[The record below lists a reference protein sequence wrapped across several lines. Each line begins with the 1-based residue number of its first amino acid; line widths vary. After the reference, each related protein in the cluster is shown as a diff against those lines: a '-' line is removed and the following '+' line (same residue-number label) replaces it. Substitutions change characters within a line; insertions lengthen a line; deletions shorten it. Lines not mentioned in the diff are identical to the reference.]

1 MPKLVDK
8 PLTDAT
14 ARKAKPSEK
23 RYDLY
28 DALLRGFGLRVAVS
42 GTKTWFVMRRIN
54 GRMVRATVGRYPEL
68 SLAEARE
75 KATGMLARMAEGEH
89 PKASGGPAFVDT
101 LKEWLIRDQGKNRSV
116 DDVRSAMETHV
127 VPILV
132 AYRLADVRKRDIL
145 RIIDRVDDR
154 GAPVQANRVLAY
166 LRRLFNWCVE
176 RDLLESNPAAGIKGP
191 AKEKSRERVLSRVE
205 LRAVVQACE
214 SIGYP
219 WGPMVMLLVL
229 TGQRLVEV
237 ANITWDEVDLDK
249 AEWSLPGSRTKNGR
263 PHSVHLSEPALA
275 LLQSLPRV
283 DGQPWLFST
292 TGRGPV
298 KGFSK
303 AKKRFDRETGIKGW
317 QFHDLRRSFATHA
330 TETLGISPVVVDRVL
345 NHVSGAVK
353 GVAAVYQRGQYLDDR
368 RRALEAWGQFVMAD
382 VGTASGNVVR
392 HSDKS

>member
-8 PLTDAT
+8 SLTDA
-14 ARKAKPSEK
+14 AVRKAKPLDR

-75 KATGMLARMAEGEH
+75 KAGSMLARMSEGEH
-89 PKASGGPAFVDT
+89 PKASRGPAFVDV
-101 LKEWLIRDQGKNRSV
+101 LEEWLVRDQGKNRSV
-116 DDVRSAMETHV
+116 DDVRSAMKTHV
-127 VPILV
+127 VPTWA
-132 AYRLADVRKRDIL
+132 AYRLTDVRRRDIL
-145 RIIDRVDDR
+145 RTIDRVVDL

-166 LRRLFNWCVE
+166 LRRFFNWCVE
-176 RDLLESNPAAGIKGP
+176 RDLLEANPAAGIKGP
-191 AKEKSRERVLSRVE
+191 AKETNRERVLSREE
-205 LRAVVQACE
+205 LGAVFQACE
-214 SIGYP
+214 RIGYP

-237 ANITWDEVDLDK
+237 ANLTWDEVNLDK
-249 AEWSLPGSRTKNGR
+249 AEWSLPGNRTKNGR
-263 PHSVHLSEPALA
+263 PHTVHLSKPALA

-303 AKKRFDRETGIKGW
+303 AKKRFDRETGISGW

-330 TETLGISPVVVDRVL
+330 TETLGISPVVIDRIL

-368 RRALEAWGQFVMAD
+368 RRALDAWGQFVTAD
-382 VGTASGNVVR
+382 MGTASDNVVEF
-392 HSDKS
+392 SGKT